1 MILLL
6 CHDFIFRD
14 YMPCNLCWFKNRSAL
29 VGYITMSL
37 LQYIIGHFSQIQ
49 GTYNNKHRSNLNF
62 QIQ

>member
-6 CHDFIFRD
+6 RPMIFIFRD

-37 LQYIIGHFSQIQ
+37 LQYIIGHFSQIK
-49 GTYNNKHRSNLNF
+49 GTL
-62 QIQ
+62 

>member
-6 CHDFIFRD
+6 RHDFIFRD

-37 LQYIIGHFSQIQ
+37 LQYIIGHFSQIK
-49 GTYNNKHRSNLNF
+49 GTL
-62 QIQ
+62 